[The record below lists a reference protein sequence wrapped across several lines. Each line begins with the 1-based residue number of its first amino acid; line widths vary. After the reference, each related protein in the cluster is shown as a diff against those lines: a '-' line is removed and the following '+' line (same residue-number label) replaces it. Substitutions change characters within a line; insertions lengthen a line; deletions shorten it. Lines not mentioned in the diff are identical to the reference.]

1 MVFLQDPTPFY
12 LHLSVLLFI
21 FAAVT
26 DLLDGFIA
34 RRFGAVSEFGKL
46 IDPLADKLLVMTVLV
61 LLVAQRGDL
70 TGAPWVPGWMVVLVL
85 AREIWVTGLRGI
97 AAARGLIIAASDSGK
112 IKSALQMAAILF
124 LLLHDIRIPVGPY
137 LLTGKLLG
145 VYGLAVS
152 LVFSY
157 WGAVEYTI
165 RVLDF
170 KSLFYISSE

>member
-1 MVFLQDPTPFY
+1 
-12 LHLSVLLFI
+12 
-21 FAAVT
+21 
-26 DLLDGFIA
+26 
-34 RRFGAVSEFGKL
+34 
-46 IDPLADKLLVMTVLV
+46 
-61 LLVAQRGDL
+61 
-70 TGAPWVPGWMVVLVL
+70 
-85 AREIWVTGLRGI
+85 
-97 AAARGLIIAASDSGK
+97 
-112 IKSALQMAAILF
+112 MAAILF